1 MTFVTFHWDY
11 RLDFTRQLEGKTGPK
26 RQSQMIKWY
35 VLQSKL
41 NKEEFVLQQLNLRKI
56 TAYLPYIQA
65 HPVNPRSRKIKPYF
79 PGYLFININL
89 DAVGL
94 SSLQWIPGTIGLV
107 SFGGEVASVSDDF
120 LQPIRDH
127 LAQFNSAGVR
137 PQRKLVSGERVII
150 QSGAFAGYE
159 AIFDS
164 YLPGHERVRVLLQL
178 LQDRQVKLDLSGV
191 PLEQAS
197 TYQSS

>member
-1 MTFVTFHWDY
+1 
-11 RLDFTRQLEGKTGPK
+11 
-26 RQSQMIKWY
+26 MIKWY

-41 NKEEFVLQQLNLRKI
+41 NKEEFVLQQLNLRNIK
-56 TAYLPYIQA
+56 AYFPYIKAQ
-65 HPVNPRSRKIKPYF
+65 PVNPRSRKIKPYF
-79 PGYLFININL
+79 PGYLFINVDL
-89 DAVGL
+89 DVTGP
-94 SSLQWIPGTIGLV
+94 SVLQWIPGTIGLV

-127 LAQFNSAGVR
+127 LDQINSAGAQR
-137 PQRKLVSGERVII
+137 QRKLVSGERVII

-164 YLPGHERVRVLLQL
+164 YLPGQERVRVLLQL
-178 LQDRQVKLDLSGV
+178 LHDRQVKLDLSGV